1 MIRELHCSLVAKLC
15 PTLCD
20 PMGCS
25 LPGSSIHGVSQ
36 ARILEWGAIFLLHGI
51 FSSQGSNLH
60 LLHWQVESLPEPPG
74 QPQRTL
80 LGSNIWRSWWVA
92 IQITQP
98 LIPVPWLQRL
108 HLQGSS
114 FRKFRSLCCFPG
126 SAVWGCCANMCVC
139 LSIAAINTLSPYSRS
154 SLISLRKNKGWKDFF
169 RLQDA
174 VLIQVN
180 TSVSLAPC

>member
-1 MIRELHCSLVAKLC
+1 MQIQWETVPPQMVRMAIIKKSTNSKCWRECGEKGILLCRWWECKLVRPLWKTVWRFPMQAYSVTKLC
-15 PTLCD
+15 LTLCD

-36 ARILEWGAIFLLHGI
+36 ARILEWVAIFLLHGI

-60 LLHWQVESLPEPPG
+60 LLHWQAESLPEPPG

-98 LIPVPWLQRL
+98 LIPVP
-108 HLQGSS
+108 
-114 FRKFRSLCCFPG
+114 
-126 SAVWGCCANMCVC
+126 
-139 LSIAAINTLSPYSRS
+139 
-154 SLISLRKNKGWKDFF
+154 
-169 RLQDA
+169 
-174 VLIQVN
+174 
-180 TSVSLAPC
+180 

>member
-15 PTLCD
+15 LTLCD

-36 ARILEWGAIFLLHGI
+36 ARILEWVAIFLLHGI

-60 LLHWQVESLPEPPG
+60 LLHWQAESLPEPPG

-108 HLQGSS
+108 HLQGNG

-126 SAVWGCCANMCVC
+126 CVGLLCQYVWMSVHCCYKHIVP
-139 LSIAAINTLSPYSRS
+139 L
-154 SLISLRKNKGWKDFF
+154 
-169 RLQDA
+169 
-174 VLIQVN
+174 
-180 TSVSLAPC
+180 

>member
-1 MIRELHCSLVAKLC
+1 MSTLKGDLWRGKISWLHKWSCNGEIIAFSRGHCSGGKRPDLTQLSSKS
-15 PTLCD
+15 
-20 PMGCS
+20 MCS
-25 LPGSSIHGVSQ
+25 P
-36 ARILEWGAIFLLHGI
+36 A
-51 FSSQGSNLH
+51 
-60 LLHWQVESLPEPPG
+60 

-80 LGSNIWRSWWVA
+80 LRSNIWRSWWVA

-108 HLQGSS
+108 HLQGNS
-114 FRKFRSLCCFPG
+114 FREFGSLCCFPG

-180 TSVSLAPC
+180 TSVSLVPC